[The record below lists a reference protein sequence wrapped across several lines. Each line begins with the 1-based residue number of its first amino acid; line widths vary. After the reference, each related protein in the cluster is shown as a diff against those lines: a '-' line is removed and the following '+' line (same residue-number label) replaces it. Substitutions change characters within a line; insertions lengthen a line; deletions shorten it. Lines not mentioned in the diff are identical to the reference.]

1 MKNTKIQLIAVSA
14 LVVSTL
20 SGCNLYKKFDM
31 PADTPLQAEYVE
43 ARAAELD
50 PDALG
55 NLPWQRVFTDP
66 MLADLINR
74 ALEVN
79 TNLENARINVEI
91 AQAGLLGARLA
102 YLPSLA
108 ISAQGGASSF
118 ANSSL
123 GNWNYTIPMTAS
135 WEIDAFGKL
144 LNSKRSAEASK
155 SQAMAYEQ
163 AVRSQIIGAVA
174 NCYYAIATLERQL
187 ELNKATAEIW
197 RANVD
202 VMRRYKEAGRTNEA
216 AVMQADAN
224 YRSVL
229 ASITDIET
237 SLHEANN
244 TMSLL
249 LNTKPQ
255 TWVVNVATPLLLP
268 AELHGGVPMTQLA
281 ARPDVRAAEAA
292 VAVAYYATNQAR
304 AAFYPGLS
312 ITANYGFTN
321 LAGSI
326 VRNPGEWFANL
337 AGSLVAPL
345 FSRGQNISRL
355 KVTELQQQQAMNNFE
370 YKLLSASAE
379 VSSALTAYDRANAKA
394 AHLALQVDDLVK
406 ASHYTGE
413 LFKTADATYLEVLT
427 AQSSLLGAQ
436 MSQLA
441 CELARAKAV
450 INLYQS
456 LGGGR

>member
-1 MKNTKIQLIAVSA
+1 MKTSKLQLLLVSA
-14 LVVSTL
+14 LLVPAL
-20 SGCNLYKKFDM
+20 SGCHIYKKFEM
-31 PADTPLQAEYVE
+31 PADNDLQARYVQ
-43 ARAAELD
+43 AREAELQA
-50 PDALG
+50 DALG
-55 NLPWQRVFTDP
+55 NLPWERVFTDP

-74 ALEVN
+74 ALESN
-79 TNLENARINVEI
+79 TNLENARLNVRI
-91 AQAGLLGARLA
+91 AHAGLRGARLA

-108 ISAQGGASSF
+108 LAPQGGASSY
-118 ANSSL
+118 ANGSL
-123 GNWNYTIPMTAS
+123 TNWNYTIPLSAS

-144 LNSKRSAEASK
+144 LNAKRNAEEAEN
-155 SQAMAYEQ
+155 QARAYEQ

-174 NCYYAIATLERQL
+174 NCYYAIGALQSQL
-187 ELNKATAEIW
+187 ELNRATAELW

-229 ASITDIET
+229 ASITDLET
-237 SLHEANN
+237 SLHDANN
-244 TMSLL
+244 SMSLL
-249 LNTKPQ
+249 LNVEPQ
-255 TWVVNVATPLLLP
+255 TWIVEPQPLTLP
-268 AELHGGVPMTQLA
+268 AEIQGGVPMVQLA
-281 ARPDVRAAEAA
+281 ARPDIRAAEAA

-304 AAFYPGLS
+304 AAFYPGLT

-337 AGSLVAPL
+337 AGSLVAPI
-345 FSRGQNISRL
+345 FSRGQNIARL
-355 KVTELQQQQAMNNFE
+355 EAAKLQQEQAMNNFE
-370 YKLLSASAE
+370 YALLSASAE
-379 VSSALTAYDRANAKA
+379 VSSALTVYDRANAKA
-394 AHLALQVDDLVK
+394 AHLAIQVDDLVK
-406 ASHYTGE
+406 AAHYTNE

-436 MSQLA
+436 MSQIS
-441 CELARAKAV
+441 CDLARAQAV